1 MNISD
6 IIRIFALSNDN
17 RNTIMEIV
25 KTIGGYRVWYYP
37 RKNIYRIGPVD
48 NPTNIIRKDFKS
60 LQGIINYLCDNHNES
75 IVYTDPYNVAIN
87 WLRTAN
93 KNDDNYKL
101 IDLLTGQ
108 YYYGIDA
115 KNDLR
120 DILIRMGLISI
131 NIN

>member
-1 MNISD
+1 
-6 IIRIFALSNDN
+6 
-17 RNTIMEIV
+17 MEVV
-25 KTIGGYRVWYYP
+25 KTIGRYKVWYYP
-37 RKNIYRIGPVD
+37 RKHIYRIAPVD

-60 LQGIINYLCDNHNES
+60 LQDVIDNLCDNHNES

-93 KNDDNYKL
+93 KDDDNYKL
-101 IDLLTGQ
+101 IDLLVGQ

-120 DILIRMGLISI
+120 DILIRMDLISI
-131 NIN
+131 NNN